1 MCEKKVLREGIFA
14 LDVEVG
20 YLEERKGK
28 SLTHTD
34 VPIRY
39 QMNERIPPDRTN
51 NETVAQLIIHSNFRG
66 KVNIFL

>member
-1 MCEKKVLREGIFA
+1 MREKKVLREGIFA

-39 QMNERIPPDRTN
+39 QINEKIPQTEPIMK
-51 NETVAQLIIHSNFRG
+51 Q
-66 KVNIFL
+66 